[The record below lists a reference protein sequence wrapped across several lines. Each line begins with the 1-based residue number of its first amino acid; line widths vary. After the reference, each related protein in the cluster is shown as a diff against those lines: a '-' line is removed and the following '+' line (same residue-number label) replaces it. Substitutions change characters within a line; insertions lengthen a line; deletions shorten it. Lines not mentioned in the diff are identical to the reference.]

1 MRSYHFADSMHVTVT
16 WPKYKYHTCNIQTST
31 DSFIPIWDFA
41 VLQLRILKA
50 MSVMWKDYMFGWM
63 SHPAHVIL
71 PSLQAKGYVLILIK
85 LLIPLICLNFHF
97 FWELSRR
104 TENFNAV
111 QNRSGILRK
120 ISWRRYR
127 CESRDILSWK
137 EKKVFS
143 CLLLMMT
150 IPVIKFRSIGLV
162 GYVWFVN
169 LRF

>member
-1 MRSYHFADSMHVTVT
+1 MISGAGFECVTKLIGNARWGHIISLTLCT

-41 VLQLRILKA
+41 VLQLRILGA
-50 MSVMWKDYMFGWM
+50 
-63 SHPAHVIL
+63 
-71 PSLQAKGYVLILIK
+71 
-85 LLIPLICLNFHF
+85 
-97 FWELSRR
+97 SRR
-104 TENFNAV
+104 TEDFNAV

-120 ISWRRYR
+120 ISWRSYR

>member
-1 MRSYHFADSMHVTVT
+1 LISGAGFECVTKLIGNARWGHIISLTLCT

-41 VLQLRILKA
+41 LLQLRILRA
-50 MSVMWKDYMFGWM
+50 
-63 SHPAHVIL
+63 
-71 PSLQAKGYVLILIK
+71 
-85 LLIPLICLNFHF
+85 
-97 FWELSRR
+97 SRR
-104 TENFNAV
+104 TEDFNAV

-127 CESRDILSWK
+127 YESRDILSWK